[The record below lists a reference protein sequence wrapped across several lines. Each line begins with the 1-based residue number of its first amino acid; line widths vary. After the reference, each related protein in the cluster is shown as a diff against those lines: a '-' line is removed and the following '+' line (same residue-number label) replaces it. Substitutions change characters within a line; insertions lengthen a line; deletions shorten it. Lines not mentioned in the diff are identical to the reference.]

1 MGIKGLIRDLIMFFV
16 GYQLI
21 IGGMDRIQLG
31 LILIIAAAVFTVVAF
46 IRFFKGV

>member
-21 IGGMDRIQLG
+21 VGGMDRIQL
-31 LILIIAAAVFTVVAF
+31 
-46 IRFFKGV
+46 